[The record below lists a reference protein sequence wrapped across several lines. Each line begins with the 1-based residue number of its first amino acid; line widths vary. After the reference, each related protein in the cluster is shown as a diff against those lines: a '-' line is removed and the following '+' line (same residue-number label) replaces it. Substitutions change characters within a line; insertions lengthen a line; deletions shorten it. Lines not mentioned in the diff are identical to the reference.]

1 MAFQALACHRLPLN
15 KNKNKQITMSLVWL
29 SGSVPQPIKM
39 QNVDM
44 VSALISKQVSMGSTT
59 PNQIF
64 FIAI

>member
-1 MAFQALACHRLPLN
+1 
-15 KNKNKQITMSLVWL
+15 MSLVWL